1 MGRRWLAIVVP
12 LLVVGIFDRDLW
24 TPDEPRAAE
33 LSREFLEPGHSL
45 SVPTLNG
52 EPFLEKPPLV
62 YWTAALSINLFGA
75 NGPAARLPCV
85 FFGLG
90 TLLFTFLLARSLYG
104 DETVLGATLILATTV
119 GFLSVSHHLETD
131 AGLTCFC
138 AGAAYFLRRGLCGGS
153 RWYLAMHACLL
164 GAFMSK
170 GFIGL
175 VFLGLLFA
183 TWIAWTGSWKVLKS
197 GPLWLGLGILV
208 VPAALWLQSIGDLWR
223 VFLIDNHLGRFSGRG
238 DVYLGHRNLF
248 YYYLLQFPVQAG
260 PWFLGLILVLPRIR
274 ARLQTAETRFL
285 LSWLIPGLLFLS
297 AASTK
302 RGIYAIPL
310 LPPFAILTAQ
320 GLVDGGKGRWVPRLA
335 AGLAGLSI
343 IAALIAVPIVEPRKS
358 QRPLGA
364 AITRLE
370 PETRICALDPDE
382 TTLAVIPFYS
392 GRRVKPVSMSDLDAL
407 SQSSEKVVLLA
418 GPKLTKEESDQ
429 VRRYF
434 PVVLWSAPPNHTR
447 PMLVLSK

>member
-1 MGRRWLAIVVP
+1 MDRRWLAIVAP
-12 LLVVGIFDRDLW
+12 LLLVGIFDHDLW

-62 YWTAALSINLFGA
+62 YWTAAASMKLFGA
-75 NGPAARLPCV
+75 NGPAARLPCI

-90 TLLFTFLLARSLYG
+90 TLLFTYLLARSLY
-104 DETVLGATLILATTV
+104 DEETALGATLILATTV

-138 AGAAYFLRRGLCGGS
+138 AGAAYFLRRGLTGSS
-153 RWYLAMHACLL
+153 RWYLALHACLL

-175 VFLGLLFA
+175 VFLGLLFG

-197 GPLWLGLGILV
+197 VPLWLGLAILIAPV
-208 VPAALWLQSIGDLWR
+208 ALWLMAIGDLWR

-238 DVYLGHRNLF
+238 DVYLGHRNPF
-248 YYYLLQFPVQAG
+248 YYYLLQFPVQSA
-260 PWFLGLILVLPRIR
+260 PWFLALLLVLPKIR
-274 ARLQTAETRFL
+274 ARLQTTETRFL

-302 RGIYAIPL
+302 RGVYAIPL
-310 LPPFAILTAQ
+310 LPPLAILTAQ
-320 GLVDGGKGRWVPRLA
+320 GLIDWGKGVWVPRLSG
-335 AGLAGLSI
+335 GLAALYL

-358 QRPLGA
+358 QRPLGD
-364 AITRLE
+364 AITHLA

-382 TTLAVIPFYS
+382 TTRAVIPFYS
-392 GRRVKPVSMSDLDAL
+392 GRRIEAVGMPDLEAL
-407 SQSSEKVVLLA
+407 SRSPGKVVVVA
-418 GPKLTKEESDQ
+418 GPKLSQEESDQ
-429 VRRYF
+429 VRRHF
-434 PVVLWSAPPNHTR
+434 PTVLWSAPADHTR
-447 PMLVLSK
+447 QVLLLSK